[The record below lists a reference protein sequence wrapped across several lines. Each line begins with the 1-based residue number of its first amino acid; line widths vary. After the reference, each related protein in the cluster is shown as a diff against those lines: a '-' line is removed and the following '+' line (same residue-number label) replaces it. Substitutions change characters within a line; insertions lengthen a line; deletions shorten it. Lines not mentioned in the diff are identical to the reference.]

1 MNVVKVVC
9 FDVGGVLIRIAQRW
23 AEAARQANVTIREDF
38 DETRIFTDA
47 PFFDPY
53 QSGEIEEEEYFQLL
67 ADYLG
72 LNEPALALKVHNHIM
87 LEPYLGVDGLVQEL
101 NDAGL
106 LTACL
111 SNTNERHW
119 QDMTGSG
126 RFPANEKLRLRMASH
141 EVKLQKPD
149 SAIFRLFEQQAQAEG
164 AEIVFFDDTAVNIEA
179 AKSLGWLAHRIDPK
193 GDPAS
198 QMRAIVQPYL
208 AERAAGLNR
217 T

>member
-1 MNVVKVVC
+1 VNVVKVVC
-9 FDVGGVLIRIAQRW
+9 FDVGGVLIRIAHRW
-23 AEAARQANVTIREDF
+23 AEAARQAGVPTTV
-38 DETRIFTDA
+38 DENAIFTDA

-53 QSGEIEEEEYFQLL
+53 QSGAIEEEKYFQLL

-72 LNEPALALKVHNHIM
+72 LNEAALALKVHNHIM

-101 NDAGL
+101 NDAGF

-126 RFPANEKLRLRMASH
+126 RFPANERLGLRMASH

-149 SAIFRLFEQQAQAEG
+149 GAIFRLFETEAQAQG
-164 AEIVFFDDTAVNIEA
+164 AEIVFFDDTAINIEA
-179 AKSLGWLAHRIDPK
+179 AKTLGWNAHLIDPK
-193 GDPAS
+193 GDPVS
-198 QMRAIVQPYL
+198 QMRATLQPYL
-208 AERAAGLNR
+208 TERATGLNR

>member
-1 MNVVKVVC
+1 MVKVVC
-9 FDVGGVLIRIAQRW
+9 FDVGGVLIRIATRW
-23 AEAARQANVTIREDF
+23 AEAAQQANVPIKRDF
-38 DETRIFTDA
+38 DETKIFTDA

-53 QSGEIEEEEYFQLL
+53 QSGAITEEEYFQLL
-67 ADYLG
+67 AEYLG
-72 LNEPALALKVHNHIM
+72 LNEAGLALKVHNHIM
-87 LEPYLGVDGLVQEL
+87 LEPFLGVDGLVQDL
-101 NDAGL
+101 NDAGF

-126 RFPANEKLRLRMASH
+126 RFPANERLGLRIASH
-141 EVKLQKPD
+141 VVKLQKPD
-149 SAIFRLFEQQAQAEG
+149 VAIFRLFEQEAQAQG
-164 AEIVFFDDTAVNIEA
+164 AEIVFFDDTAINVEA
-179 AKSLGWLAHRIDPK
+179 AKSLGWNAHLVDPK

-208 AERAAGLNR
+208 TERTAGLNR